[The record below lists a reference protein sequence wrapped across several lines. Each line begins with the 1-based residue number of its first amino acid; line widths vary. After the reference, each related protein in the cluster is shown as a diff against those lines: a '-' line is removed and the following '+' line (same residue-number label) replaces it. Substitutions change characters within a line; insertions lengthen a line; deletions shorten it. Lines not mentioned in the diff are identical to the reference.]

1 MQLAQ
6 GVYHPASQWSVK
18 EANQFMAA
26 HLKLDSQQ
34 DAQLNSDLKQ
44 ENFLSKYEKLPQMQ
58 QIFNFKKRQQAAV
71 VTLRTA
77 QIPLFCIADKLGDA
91 KHELQT
97 TVEACGAVV
106 ADLSDDCSPRAS
118 YDPKGFPLGIS
129 LW

>member
-1 MQLAQ
+1 M
-6 GVYHPASQWSVK
+6 K

-44 ENFLSKYEKLPQMQ
+44 ENFLSEYEKLPQMQ
-58 QIFNFKKRQQAAV
+58 QIFDFKKRQQAAA

-77 QIPLFCIADKLGDA
+77 QIPLFHIADKLGDA

-106 ADLSDDCSPRAS
+106 ADR
-118 YDPKGFPLGIS
+118 LG
-129 LW
+129 

>member
-1 MQLAQ
+1 MLAQ
-6 GVYHPASQWSVK
+6 GVNHPATLWSVK

-44 ENFLSKYEKLPQMQ
+44 ENFLSEYEKLPQLQ
-58 QIFNFKKRQQAAV
+58 QIFDFKKRQQAAA

-77 QIPLFCIADKLGDA
+77 QIPLFCIANKLGDA

-97 TVEACGAVV
+97 TVEAYGAVV
-106 ADLSDDCSPRAS
+106 ADLSDERSSRAS
-118 YDPKGFPLGIS
+118 YGLSTFPWASDP
-129 LW
+129 